1 MLLNIDVALD
11 YECTEALSI
20 LLQIEAADGD
30 GQTIRK
36 AGLDI
41 EGDPSTRMIEGD
53 EGIGS
58 RRWIWSE
65 RDFTARYKAQVE
77 VTRQPFKLA
86 ELEREPLV
94 RLPAD
99 VVKYIF
105 ASRYCD
111 PIAFGSV
118 AIEKFGGIPSG
129 KTMAAMRDWVEENFT
144 YDSRASDAS
153 TTGFDTWEKRA
164 GVCRDYA
171 HVMISLA
178 RSLSVPARMVSV
190 YAPDVNPQDFHAVA
204 ELWLGGEWRLVDA
217 TGMAHPHQMVRVG
230 VGRDAADISFL
241 TAFAPVNLKSQSV
254 QVSRET

>member
-11 YECTEALSI
+11 YECTEPLSV
-20 LLQIEAADGD
+20 LLQVEAAEGY
-30 GQTIRK
+30 GQTVR
-36 AGLDI
+36 AASLDI
-41 EGDPSTRMIEGD
+41 EGDPFTRTVEGD
-53 EGIGS
+53 ESVGS
-58 RRWIWSE
+58 RRWIWCE
-65 RDFTARYKAQVE
+65 HDLAARYKAQVE

-94 RLPAD
+94 QLPAD

-111 PIAFGSV
+111 PIAFGDI
-118 AIEKFGGIPSG
+118 AIEKFGGIPDG
-129 KTMAAMRDWVEENFT
+129 KTMAAMRDWIEDSFT
-144 YDSRASDAS
+144 YNNGVSDAS
-153 TTGFDTWEKRA
+153 TTAFETWEKRA

-178 RSLSVPARMVSV
+178 RSLCIPARMVSV
-190 YAPDVNPQDFHAVA
+190 YAPDVDPQDFHAVA

-241 TAFAPVNLKSQSV
+241 TAFAPVNLKSQTV
-254 QVSRET
+254 RVSR